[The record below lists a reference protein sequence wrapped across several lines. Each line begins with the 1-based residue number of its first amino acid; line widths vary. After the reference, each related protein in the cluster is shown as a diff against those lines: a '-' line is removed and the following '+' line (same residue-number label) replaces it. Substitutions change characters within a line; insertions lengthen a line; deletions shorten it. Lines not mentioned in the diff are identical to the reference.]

1 MIGRLVNLL
10 GGAIE
15 DPSSGG
21 PSASRFGVIWC
32 LVVLTPVFIWL
43 ACKGWLP
50 PELAMKWD
58 LGLLAAPALVYAGNS
73 AARVWRNG
81 NGKSKQLD
89 ESKAEG

>member
-1 MIGRLVNLL
+1 MIGRLL
-10 GGAIE
+10 I

-21 PSASRFGVIWC
+21 PSASRFGVVWC
-32 LVVLTPVFIWL
+32 LVVLTPTFIWL

-50 PELAMKWD
+50 PELAMKWS
-58 LGLLAAPALVYAGNS
+58 LGLLAAPAVVYAGNS

-81 NGKSKQLD
+81 AAKPQFD